1 MIPLIDDL
9 LLGLLVGLMS
19 SILGLG
25 GGIVMVPA
33 LVLLLAFSQQ
43 AAVGTSLLAI
53 SFVSTFNVVRF
64 QLKKL
69 LDWKTALKIGLT
81 GGILSFLSGSIASC
95 LSQQVLLVFFI
106 LVLIYLI
113 FKTLRAQDTVKQSIT
128 TTTSESSVLKAG
140 ALAGIIS
147 GLTGVGGGSILT
159 PILLAKQDIKK
170 KMVVPLSN
178 AFMMITAI
186 GASIGYAM
194 HGPISWQAW
203 EVGALH
209 VDTALLIFSGAM
221 PASAFGTY
229 FQSKVSLK
237 ARKIALLFFLILIL
251 IKMLLRLGGKLGM
264 L

>member
-1 MIPLIDDL
+1 MIPLLDDL

-33 LVLLLAFSQQ
+33 LVFLLAFPHH

-81 GGILSFLSGSIASC
+81 GGVLSFFSGNIASY
-95 LSQQVLLVFFI
+95 LPQQVLIAFFI

-113 FKTLRAQDTVKQSIT
+113 IKTLRARENLKPEIATNASD
-128 TTTSESSVLKAG
+128 SSVLKAG
-140 ALAGIIS
+140 AVAGIVS

-159 PILLAKQDIKK
+159 PILLGKHEIEKK
-170 KMVVPLSN
+170 TVVPLSN

-194 HGPISWQAW
+194 HGPIIWETW
-203 EVGALH
+203 EVGSLH
-209 VDTALLIFSGAM
+209 IDTALLIFLGAM

-229 FQSKVSLK
+229 FQSRVSLQK
-237 ARKIALLFFLILIL
+237 RKMALLFFLILIL
-251 IKMLLRLGGKLGM
+251 IKMLIRLGGELGM
-264 L
+264 V

>member
-1 MIPLIDDL
+1 MIPIIDDL

-33 LVLLLAFSQQ
+33 LVILFAFPQQ

-53 SFVSTFNVVRF
+53 SFVSSFNVIRF

-69 LDWKTALKIGLT
+69 LEWKTALKVGFT
-81 GGILSFLSGSIASC
+81 GGILSFLAGNIASY
-95 LSQQVLLVFFI
+95 LSQQLLLVFFI
-106 LVLIYLI
+106 TVLFYLI
-113 FKTLRAQDTVKQSIT
+113 IQTIRAKNSIKTSLPIK
-128 TTTSESSVLKAG
+128 TSEKYVLKAG

-159 PILLAKQDIKK
+159 PILIGQQSIKK

-178 AFMMITAI
+178 AFMMITSI

-194 HGPISWQAW
+194 HSPIVWEKW

-209 VDTALLIFSGAM
+209 IDTALLIFIGAL

-237 ARKIALLFFLILIL
+237 VRKIFLLFFLILIL
-251 IKMLLRLGGKLGM
+251 IKMLFRLGAELGV